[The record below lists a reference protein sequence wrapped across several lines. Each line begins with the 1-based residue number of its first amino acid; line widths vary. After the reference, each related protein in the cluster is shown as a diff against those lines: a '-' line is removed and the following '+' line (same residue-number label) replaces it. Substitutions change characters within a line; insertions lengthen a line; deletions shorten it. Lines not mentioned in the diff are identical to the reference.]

1 MDIEVGK
8 KYRHIPTGNIVTV
21 TRVDGD
27 EIHLDNGCWATK
39 DTLTSVSNFEKFWEE
54 VADDRVN
61 HPYKSCND
69 GTDKIKS
76 NIESVS
82 EELNKIIK
90 PEHNRVNHPS
100 YYQDPSGVE
109 CITVARYRDF
119 NIGNALK
126 YLWRAGLKTEEGISD
141 IDKQI
146 EDLQKAVFYINDE
159 IELLKGKAKD

>member
-1 MDIEVGK
+1 MKEKVENVIKSDDIYYDDK
-8 KYRHIPTGNIVTV
+8 NIKVNKE
-21 TRVDGD
+21 RVD
-27 EIHLDNGCWATK
+27 
-39 DTLTSVSNFEKFWEE
+39 
-54 VADDRVN
+54 

-69 GTDKIKS
+69 GTDKIER

-90 PEHNRVNHPS
+90 PEHRVNHPS

-126 YLWRAGLKTEEGISD
+126 YLWRAGLKTEKGISN

-159 IELLKGKAKD
+159 IELLKEKTKD

>member
-8 KYRHIPTGNIVTV
+8 RYKHLPTGNIATV

-27 EIHLDNGCWATK
+27 EVYLDDGCWATK
-39 DTLTSVSNFEKFWEE
+39 ETLTSVGNFEKFWEE
-54 VADDRVN
+54 VTDD
-61 HPYKSCND
+61 
-69 GTDKIKS
+69 
-76 NIESVS
+76 
-82 EELNKIIK
+82 
-90 PEHNRVNHPS
+90 RVNHPS

-126 YLWRAGLKTEEGISD
+126 YLWRAGLKTEEGISN

-159 IELLKGKAKD
+159 IKLLKGKAKD